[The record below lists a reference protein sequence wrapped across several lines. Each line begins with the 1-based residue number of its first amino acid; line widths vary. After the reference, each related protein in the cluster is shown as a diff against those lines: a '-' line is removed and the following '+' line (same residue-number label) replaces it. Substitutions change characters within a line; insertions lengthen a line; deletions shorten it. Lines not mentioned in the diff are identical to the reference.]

1 MKKNT
6 TRRGISLSQMQVIAI
21 GFAVIILAGTL
32 LLMLPVSTRSGEHT
46 TFIGALLTSTSASCV
61 TGLIAYDTFNHWSL
75 FGQLVILVLIQLG
88 GLGFMTF
95 NVMFLIIFKKNIG
108 LKTRSLVKESVSAMQ
123 YGGIVR
129 LVYMILKGTVIIE
142 LTGALLLSVRF
153 IPVFG
158 FIKGIYYSL
167 FHAISAFCNA
177 GFDLMGCFGEYSSLT
192 GFAQDGYVTI
202 VISALIII
210 GGLGFIVWEDMLDK
224 KLDFRRYRL
233 HSKLVLVTT
242 AALIAVSTLI
252 FFLLENNN
260 TLADFSMQ
268 GKIYASL
275 FDAVTPR
282 TAGFNTTDTAAL
294 SSGSKILTMILMLI
308 GGSPGSTAGGIKTT
322 TLAVM
327 IIFALSGLRNSSGC
341 NVFGRRIDDEDI
353 KKASRVIFINMTL
366 AVAAAIAI
374 CGMQPYLNMSD
385 ILFEVFSAIGTA
397 GMSTGVTR
405 QLSTGAMVIISLL
418 MYMGR
423 IGSMTFGLS
432 FLEKRSKTPVVFP
445 VEKIN
450 IG

>member
-6 TRRGISLSQMQVIAI
+6 IRKGISLSQMQVIAI
-21 GFAVIILAGTL
+21 GFAVIILVGTL
-32 LLMLPVSTRSGEHT
+32 LLMLPVSTRSGKST

-61 TGLIAYDTFNHWSL
+61 TGLIAYDTFSHWTL
-75 FGQLVILVLIQLG
+75 FGQLVILGLIQLG

-129 LVYMILKGTVIIE
+129 LVHLILKGTVIIE
-142 LTGALLLSVRF
+142 LTGAALLSVRF
-153 IPVFG
+153 VPMFG
-158 FIKGIYYSL
+158 LIKGTYYSL
-167 FHAISAFCNA
+167 FHSISAFCNA
-177 GFDLMGCFGEYSSLT
+177 GFDLMGCFGEYSSLVN
-192 GFAQDGYVTI
+192 FAQDGYVTI
-202 VISALIII
+202 VISALIVI

-224 KLDFRRYRL
+224 KLDFKRYRL

-242 AALIAVSTLI
+242 AVLIAVSTLI

-260 TLADFSMQ
+260 TLADFSMP

-282 TAGFNTTDTAAL
+282 TAGFNTTDTASL
-294 SSGSKILTMILMLI
+294 SNGSKILTMILMLI

-327 IIFALSGLRNSSGC
+327 IIFALSGLTNASGC

-366 AVAAAIAI
+366 AIAAAVAI

-432 FLEKRSKTPVVFP
+432 FLEKRSKTPVIFP